1 MLREEVLLVVSDY
14 NDILKQL
21 DAKERRLFR
30 DRIQALD
37 RRIAPGLQK
46 VNWTSSKA
54 ILEFF
59 LAEATKHCHEAHK
72 MVTSY
77 KEAMARVRDNCATIA
92 STSLVSILKKK
103 VYAEGEFA
111 EAQATHRAVVVAF
124 RIGARRDETRPR
136 TDPRASLLARLRGS
150 AARVA
155 RAASHRGRSPGGFA
169 SHGGEAKLAG
179 CRSRAQRG

>member
-1 MLREEVLLVVSDY
+1 MSGCAFRFVSAVELAAPEKYRVREEVLLVVSDY

-59 LAEATKHCHEAHK
+59 LEATKHCHEAHK

-77 KEAMARVRDNCATIA
+77 KEAMAHVRDNCATIA
-92 STSLVSILKKK
+92 STSPCPFS
-103 VYAEGEFA
+103 
-111 EAQATHRAVVVAF
+111 
-124 RIGARRDETRPR
+124 RRRCT
-136 TDPRASLLARLRGS
+136 S
-150 AARVA
+150 RVN
-155 RAASHRGRSPGGFA
+155 S
-169 SHGGEAKLAG
+169 
-179 CRSRAQRG
+179 